1 MKEGSD
7 TQVRMFLLCGVG
19 VAMSIAGL
27 VCLSLGIVNDKTE
40 LWGVGIVVTLIGT
53 VLITL
58 IMHKAVTGSVTEH
71 VNPVMKKNKSD
82 TNLELMAMED
92 ASISHV

>member
-1 MKEGSD
+1 M
-7 TQVRMFLLCGVG
+7 TV
-19 VAMSIAGL
+19 AGL

-40 LWGVGIVVTLIGT
+40 LWGVGIAVSVIGM

-58 IMHKAVTGSVTEH
+58 IMHRAVKGGVTEH

-82 TNLELMAMED
+82 TNLELMATED
-92 ASISHV
+92 ASISHA